1 MSNILLVLSS
11 ILIGLLLQRIKEFPT
26 EAPKAL
32 NAYLIYVVLPAVSL
46 LYISRLELSPS
57 LLLPISVAW
66 IIFSLSWMLFGY
78 LGKILGWKRNT
89 IGCLIICGGLSNTGF
104 VGYPIIEAI
113 YGAEGL
119 KIAVL
124 VDQPGSFLVVSSLAI
139 IVASLYGAEK
149 MRKRDISKRML
160 VFPPFLFFLLALFL
174 NIFRIEIRGLAQEI
188 LESFAATLTPIALIA
203 VGLQIKI
210 KLRDIKDNFLW
221 YGLIHKLLLI
231 PTIIFL
237 VYYWLLQS
245 EGEQNL
251 IFKVSVMEAAM
262 APMITSSIIA
272 TNYNLRPKLASLLVG
287 MGIPLSF
294 LTLTGW
300 YYLLEYFR

>member
-1 MSNILLVLSS
+1 MANILIVITS
-11 ILIGLLLQRIKEFPT
+11 ILIGIVLQKVRNFPI

-46 LYISRLELSPS
+46 LHISKLDLGPA
-57 LLLPISVAW
+57 LLLPISVGW
-66 IIFSLSWMLFGY
+66 IIFTITWLLFGY
-78 LGKILGWKRNT
+78 LGKRFSWDKKT

-104 VGYPIIEAI
+104 IGYPVIEAI

-124 VDQPGSFLVVSSLAI
+124 IDQTGSFLVVSSLAI
-139 IVASLYGAEK
+139 IVASLYGSEK
-149 MRKRDISKRML
+149 LRKRDISKQML
-160 VFPPFLFFLLALFL
+160 FFPPFMFFILALLL
-174 NIFRIEIRGLAQEI
+174 NIFKIEISGVAEKV
-188 LESFAATLTPIALIA
+188 LESFSGTLTPIALIA

-210 KLRDIKDNFLW
+210 KISDIKDNYLW
-221 YGLIHKLLLI
+221 YGLAHKLLLI
-231 PTIIFL
+231 P
-237 VYYWLLQS
+237 LLIYAIYQWIPA
-245 EGEQNL
+245 GNPDQNL

-287 MGIPLSF
+287 VGIPLSVI
-294 LTLTGW
+294 TLTGW
-300 YYLLEYFR
+300 YYLLEYLR

>member
-1 MSNILLVLSS
+1 MANILIVITS
-11 ILIGLLLQRIKEFPT
+11 ILIGIVLQKVRNFPV

-46 LYISRLELSPS
+46 LHISKLELGPA
-57 LLLPISVAW
+57 LLLPISVGW
-66 IIFSLSWMLFGY
+66 IIFTITWLLFGY
-78 LGKILGWKRNT
+78 LGKRFGWNKKT

-104 VGYPIIEAI
+104 IGYPVIEAI

-124 VDQPGSFLVVSSLAI
+124 IDQTGSFLVVSSLAI
-139 IVASLYGAEK
+139 IVASLYGSEK
-149 MRKRDISKRML
+149 MRKRDISKQML
-160 VFPPFLFFLLALFL
+160 LFPPFLFFILALLL
-174 NIFRIEIRGLAQEI
+174 NIFKVDISGMAEKVLQ
-188 LESFAATLTPIALIA
+188 SFAATLTPIALIA

-210 KLRDIKDNFLW
+210 KIEDIKDNFLW
-221 YGLIHKLLLI
+221 YGLTHKLFLIPLLI
-231 PTIIFL
+231 YTI
-237 VYYWLLQS
+237 YYWIPADNPD
-245 EGEQNL
+245 QNL

-272 TNYNLRPKLASLLVG
+272 TNYNIRPKLASLLVG
-287 MGIPLSF
+287 VGIPLSLVS
-294 LTLTGW
+294 LTIW

>member
-1 MSNILLVLSS
+1 MSNILLVITS
-11 ILIGLLLQRIKEFPT
+11 ILVGLLLQRIKEFPV

-46 LYISRLELSPS
+46 LYISKLNLTPS

-66 IIFSLSWMLFGY
+66 IVFSLSWMLFGY
-78 LGKILGWKRNT
+78 VGKNRGWKRNT

-160 VFPPFLFFLLALFL
+160 LFPPFLFFILSLLL
-174 NIFRIEIRGLAQEI
+174 NVFQVEIRGVVQDI
-188 LESFAATLTPIALIA
+188 LESFAGTLTPIALIA

-210 KLRDIKDNFLW
+210 KTKDIKDNFLW
-221 YGLIHKLLLI
+221 IGLIHKLLLI
-231 PTIIFL
+231 PLVIFL
-237 VYYWLLQS
+237 VYHWIL
-245 EGEQNL
+245 GMDPEQNL

-287 MGIPLSF
+287 IGIPLSF

-300 YYLLEYFR
+300 YYLLELLR

>member
-1 MSNILLVLSS
+1 MSNILLVITS
-11 ILIGLLLQRIKEFPT
+11 ILVGIFLQRIKEFPS

-46 LYISRLELSPS
+46 LYISKLNLSPS

-66 IIFSLSWMLFGY
+66 IVFSLSWMLFGY
-78 LGKILGWKRNT
+78 VGKKLGWKRNT

-104 VGYPIIEAI
+104 VGYPIIEAL

-160 VFPPFLFFLLALFL
+160 LFPPFLFFILSLLL
-174 NIFRIEIRGLAQEI
+174 NIFQVEIRGVVQDI
-188 LESFAATLTPIALIA
+188 LESFAGTLTPIALIA

-210 KLRDIKDNFLW
+210 KLKDIKDNFLW
-221 YGLIHKLLLI
+221 IGLIHKLLLI
-231 PTIIFL
+231 PFIIFL
-237 VYYWLLQS
+237 VYHWILGLDP
-245 EGEQNL
+245 EQNL

-287 MGIPLSF
+287 IGIPLSF

-300 YYLLEYFR
+300 YYLLELIR

>member
-1 MSNILLVLSS
+1 MANILIVITS
-11 ILIGLLLQRIKEFPT
+11 ILIGLILQKVRNFPV

-46 LYISRLELSPS
+46 LHISKLNLGLE
-57 LLLPISVAW
+57 LLLPVSVGW
-66 IIFSLSWMLFGY
+66 IIFTITWILFGY
-78 LGKILGWKRNT
+78 LGKRFGWDKKT

-104 VGYPIIEAI
+104 IGYPVIEAI

-124 VDQPGSFLVVSSLAI
+124 IDQTGSFLVVSSLAI
-139 IVASLYGAEK
+139 IVASLYGSEK
-149 MRKRDISKRML
+149 MRKRDISKQML
-160 VFPPFLFFLLALFL
+160 LFPPFLFFILALLL
-174 NIFRIEIRGLAQEI
+174 NIFQIEIRGVVQKV
-188 LESFAATLTPIALIA
+188 LESFSATLTPIALIA

-210 KLRDIKDNFLW
+210 KVSDIKDNYLW
-221 YGLIHKLLLI
+221 YGLAHKLVLI
-231 PTIIFL
+231 PTLIYAI
-237 VYYWLLQS
+237 YHWIPA
-245 EGEQNL
+245 ENPDQNL

-262 APMITSSIIA
+262 ASMITSSIIA

-287 MGIPLSF
+287 VGIPLSVI
-294 LTLTGW
+294 TLTFW

>member
-1 MSNILLVLSS
+1 MSNILLVVTS
-11 ILIGLLLQRIKEFPT
+11 ILVGIFLQRIKEFPV

-46 LYISRLELSPS
+46 LYISKLNLNPS

-66 IIFSLSWMLFGY
+66 IVFSLSWMLFGY
-78 LGKILGWKRNT
+78 LGKKLGWKRNT

-160 VFPPFLFFLLALFL
+160 LFPPFLFFILSLLL
-174 NIFRIEIRGLAQEI
+174 NVFQVEIRGVVQDI
-188 LESFAATLTPIALIA
+188 LESFAGTLTPIALIA

-210 KLRDIKDNFLW
+210 KLKDIKDNFLW
-221 YGLIHKLLLI
+221 IGLIHKLLLI
-231 PTIIFL
+231 PFVIFL
-237 VYYWLLQS
+237 VYHWIL
-245 EGEQNL
+245 GPDPEQNL

-287 MGIPLSF
+287 IGIPLSF

-300 YYLLEYFR
+300 YYLLELIR